1 MVGAFPELEEEV
13 KLFPEIL
20 INLMSRGW
28 NLCPNIRMQLVIL
41 FLHLFINAL
50 RCLKESTWRHHHR
63 MMMMKRLLGIP
74 SGSESQQPTAYH

>member
-13 KLFPEIL
+13 KLFPEIF

-50 RCLKESTWRHHHR
+50 RCLRKHLEA
-63 MMMMKRLLGIP
+63 P
-74 SGSESQQPTAYH
+74 SDDDDEAVAADPRWQ

>member
-41 FLHLFINAL
+41 FLHLFINAS
-50 RCLKESTWRHHHR
+50 RCLRKHLEAP
-63 MMMMKRLLGIP
+63 P
-74 SGSESQQPTAYH
+74 SDDDDEAVAADPQWQ

>member
-13 KLFPEIL
+13 KLFPEIS

-28 NLCPNIRMQLVIL
+28 NLCPNIRMQGVIL

-50 RCLKESTWRHHHR
+50 RIEMSKKSPRGTTI
-63 MMMMKRLLGIP
+63 G
-74 SGSESQQPTAYH
+74 

>member
-13 KLFPEIL
+13 KLFPEIF

-28 NLCPNIRMQLVIL
+28 NLCPNIRMQGVIL
-41 FLHLFINAL
+41 FLHLFINAS
-50 RCLKESTWRHHHR
+50 RCLRKHLERHHHR
-63 MMMMKRLLGIP
+63 MMMMKRLPQIP